1 MLSKH
6 KSSAHLD
13 KARPNKKYE
22 TIKLTINFNGLNM
35 VKNTPTLSIVM
46 PCLNEA
52 ENLEALLPQL
62 KSAQPTAE
70 ILVIDDGSTD
80 LSKSICE
87 QHGFKVISHPHS
99 LGNGASIKTGARN
112 ASGDIIVFMD
122 ADGQHNPD
130 DIERLLYK
138 LAEGYDMVVGARQ
151 PNSHASTKRFLGN
164 TIFNKM
170 ASFMTGQ
177 NIEDLTSGFRAVRAN
192 HFRKFLY
199 LLPNGFSYPTTSTMA
214 FFRSALPVAY
224 IPIKAGKREGKSK
237 IRLLKDGLRFFIII
251 LKIGAL
257 FSPMRLFLPTSAFC
271 FLCGVINHI
280 DSYLSSGTFSNG
292 SLFLYVASVFIF
304 LMGILSEQISSLHYR
319 NSEKE
324 GHR

>member
-1 MLSKH
+1 MCIRDS
-6 KSSAHLD
+6 
-13 KARPNKKYE
+13 
-22 TIKLTINFNGLNM
+22 
-35 VKNTPTLSIVM
+35 
-46 PCLNEA
+46 
-52 ENLEALLPQL
+52 
-62 KSAQPTAE
+62 
-70 ILVIDDGSTD
+70 
-80 LSKSICE
+80 
-87 QHGFKVISHPHS
+87 
-99 LGNGASIKTGARN
+99 
-112 ASGDIIVFMD
+112 IIVFMD

-130 DIERLLYK
+130 DIQRLLSK
-138 LAEGYDMVVGARQ
+138 LAEGYDMVIGARQ
-151 PNSHASTKRFLGN
+151 SGSHASTKRLLGN
-164 TIFNKM
+164 AVFNKL

-177 NIEDLTSGFRAVRAN
+177 NIEDLTSGYRAVRAN

-237 IRLLKDGLRFFIII
+237 IKLLKDGLRFFIII